1 MSNIPQMPGS
11 LEGSASIEIHTKQC
25 YRMVY
30 SLKSDGTP
38 SPMTGLLRFA
48 KRMVYVWEASR
59 QDDPFADH
67 FLELIDNELKSAHDE
82 IKTLN
87 DILRSGLR
95 KEKSKGVEINVANSS
110 SPLLVPLQFS
120 IPFGFMGAYL
130 IADCDRLIRT
140 CYTCKHVGLLSNT
153 KTEKNIRK
161 AMNTV
166 LHVFELQRDYKFF
179 GVTRE
184 DAMQNNVKWN
194 DALSAMGEIS
204 QSIIDGHRPK
214 IAPHIAQSTAD
225 KADVIEL
232 NKK

>member
-1 MSNIPQMPGS
+1 MPDIPQMPGA
-11 LEGSASIEIHTKQC
+11 LEGSASIEVHTKQC

-30 SLKSDGTP
+30 SRKSDGTP

-48 KRMVYVWEASR
+48 KRMVYLWEASR

-67 FLELIDNELKSAHDE
+67 FLELIDNKLKSAHDE

-87 DILRSGLR
+87 DVLGSDLR
-95 KEKSKGVEINVANSS
+95 KEKAKGVDINVANSS
-110 SPLLVPLQFS
+110 SPIHVPLQFS

-130 IADCDRLIRT
+130 IADCDKLIRT

-184 DAMQNNVKWN
+184 DATQNNAKWKE
-194 DALSAMGEIS
+194 ALDAMGNIP
-204 QSIIDGHRPK
+204 QGIIDGDRPK
-214 IAPHIAQSTAD
+214 IAPHIAKSTGDEAN
-225 KADVIEL
+225 VIEL